1 MKNKIIF
8 IIIGLTLLIIAG
20 SIFFYVTTKNNKIIL
35 PENNNLLNKN
45 EDNNS
50 DNKNN
55 KNLNPNEKISPE
67 LSNKEKIKYNNGIY
81 TKALEEKNDIL
92 CGQITEKRQE
102 DLCLKEVAIEL
113 AEKNI
118 CEKITDKEIK
128 NSCNNTL
135 LFNTAIKEKN
145 LSLCQKINEEYKEQ
159 LCLAEIIKT
168 NKLQESEC
176 KKLEDNSS
184 LYCQDFFMFEQ
195 AIESNNPED
204 CMKLMS
210 VNQEDECY
218 NIVFKNFKDLN
229 LCEKYSEPIKQKC
242 INFVAFKIAS
252 TEKNI
257 EKCNLINDEEI
268 RNSCKGNIELSLD
281 DDNDGLSNSQEIIY
295 KTNPEISDTDGDGY
309 SDGEEVLGGYDP
321 LK

>member
-118 CEKITDKEIK
+118 CEKITDK
-128 NSCNNTL
+128 
-135 LFNTAIKEKN
+135 
-145 LSLCQKINEEYKEQ
+145 
-159 LCLAEIIKT
+159 
-168 NKLQESEC
+168 
-176 KKLEDNSS
+176 
-184 LYCQDFFMFEQ
+184 
-195 AIESNNPED
+195 
-204 CMKLMS
+204 
-210 VNQEDECY
+210 
-218 NIVFKNFKDLN
+218 
-229 LCEKYSEPIKQKC
+229 
-242 INFVAFKIAS
+242 
-252 TEKNI
+252 
-257 EKCNLINDEEI
+257 
-268 RNSCKGNIELSLD
+268 
-281 DDNDGLSNSQEIIY
+281 
-295 KTNPEISDTDGDGY
+295 
-309 SDGEEVLGGYDP
+309 
-321 LK
+321 